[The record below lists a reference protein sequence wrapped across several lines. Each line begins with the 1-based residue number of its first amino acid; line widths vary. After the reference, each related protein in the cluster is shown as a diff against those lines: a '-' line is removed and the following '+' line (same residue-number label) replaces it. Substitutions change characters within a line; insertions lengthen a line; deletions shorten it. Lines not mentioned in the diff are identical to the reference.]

1 MLKILRPVIPILF
14 VLLWS
19 TGFIMA
25 RMGMETA
32 EPASFLSIRFALA
45 ALVLICIAIAIP
57 SLRTMKLSWKQI
69 AHAAVAGVLL
79 QAIYLGGVF
88 AGVNEGI
95 GAGLSSL
102 IVGVQP
108 VLTVLLASLWLSEKL
123 TKAKVVGIAMGFV
136 GVALVTAEW
145 GQSDGVISIKG
156 IGFCI
161 AALFGI
167 TLGTL
172 YQKRFCQSLDLRIN
186 MLSQYIASTLFLV
199 PIAFVWESY
208 SIEWNQKLILVMAW
222 LVIVLSIG
230 AVFLLMWLIKV
241 GEAGRVSTLFFLVPP
256 VVALEAWILFSE
268 PLSIMVIS
276 GTLLCIAGVAVV
288 SGVFTRTYSR
298 ANP

>member
-1 MLKILRPVIPILF
+1 
-14 VLLWS
+14 
-19 TGFIMA
+19 MA

>member
-1 MLKILRPVIPILF
+1 
-14 VLLWS
+14 
-19 TGFIMA
+19 MA

-57 SLRTMKLSWKQI
+57 SLCTMKLSWKQI